1 MPPVFFM
8 TADHNKMTTVVITVT
23 KPSQLTMFDEE
34 ESKRRRDDGIALV
47 ADNGAGWHDRAM
59 YVIWHLPIGWTGIG
73 EDIRKLVLE
82 SGAGPPHDPNCWG
95 ALIMSATRHK
105 MVRRTGEVRHAR
117 IVSSNARTC
126 MVLERI

>member
-1 MPPVFFM
+1 MSTVIKPEN
-8 TADHNKMTTVVITVT
+8 DLTTVVITVT

-47 ADNGAGWHDRAM
+47 ADNGAGWQDRAM

-82 SGAGPPHDPNCWG
+82 SGIGPPHHPNCWG
-95 ALIMSATRHK
+95 SLIMHATRCNVIK
-105 MVRRTGEVRHAR
+105 RTGEMRNAKSVK
-117 IVSSNARTC
+117 SNASTYP
-126 MVLERI
+126 VIERI